1 MIFCSKV
8 SALSKEKLY
17 IHRDISW
24 LSFNYRVL
32 QEAEDPRNPLLERIK
47 FLAIYSSNLGE
58 FFQVR
63 VANHKNLL
71 RLGKKTKKK
80 LEENPKEILQEVLK
94 VVNKQQIHFSLIY
107 KKLIA
112 PELKKNNIHV
122 FRSKH
127 LKDSDKEFVNDFFQE
142 NLLPYCQPILL
153 WDKKVKP
160 FLNNGSLYLAV
171 HMELKGKKGETHFAL
186 AQVPTDNVDRFITLP
201 SSDKKNHNIILLDD
215 IIRISVRD
223 IFPGFE
229 VLDTYSIK
237 ITRDAELYIDDEFEG
252 DLLEKVKKS
261 LKQRNIG
268 PASRMVYDRKMP
280 KRLLNY
286 LMNTF
291 ELEKI
296 DLLPEGRYHNNFDFF
311 KFPSFGKTELKIKD
325 LPSLPL
331 KSIENAKSIFET
343 IEKKDRF
350 LHVPYHSYESV
361 IRLFEEAADDPY
373 VEEIKIVQYR
383 VAKKSRIM
391 DALIKAASNGIKV
404 TAFIEIKA
412 RFDEEANLKWGEKLE
427 NAGIKVIYSMPGL
440 KVHAK
445 VTLITRKRNKS
456 VKKYAFLSTGNF
468 HEVTAAVYSDMGIF
482 TYDTRITTELEKI
495 FEFLSTRQLKN
506 PRFDHLL
513 VGKFGLKDNLI
524 KLVKQ
529 EIAKGKKGF
538 MILKMNSLQDKDMI
552 NLLYEA
558 SKAGVVIKLIVRG
571 ICCIVPGVSGLSE
584 NIHAISIV
592 DRFLEHS
599 RVFIFGKGKEEKIY
613 LSSADWMERNLHHR
627 VECIFPIYDKDIQKM
642 IRDVINMQLNDN
654 QKARLLNFK
663 KMNTYQTDDKKA
675 LRSQLDTYDYIKK
688 AEKA

>member
-1 MIFCSKV
+1 M
-8 SALSKEKLY
+8 SKEKPY

-80 LEENPKEILQEVLK
+80 LEENPKEVLNEILQ

-112 PELKKNNIHV
+112 PELKKNNIQV
-122 FRSKH
+122 VRSKN
-127 LKDSDKEFVNDFFQE
+127 LTDSQKDFVRDFFEE

-153 WDKKVKP
+153 WDKKIKP
-160 FLNNGSLYLAV
+160 FLNNGSLYLAI
-171 HMELKGKKGETHFAL
+171 HMSLRSKGQETYYAL
-186 AQVPTDNVDRFITLP
+186 VQIPSDNVSRFIKLP
-201 SSDKKNHNIILLDD
+201 SDNKKVNQVILLDD
-215 IIRISVRD
+215 IVRLSVRD

-229 VLDTYSIK
+229 IHDTYSLK

-261 LKQRNIG
+261 LRQRNIG
-268 PASRMVYDRKMP
+268 PAARMVYDRKMP
-280 KRLLNY
+280 KALINY

-291 ELEKI
+291 GLEKI

-311 KFPSFGKTELKIKD
+311 NFPSFGKDKLKNHELK
-325 LPSLPL
+325 PLPL
-331 KSIENAKSIFET
+331 KSMENAKSIFET
-343 IEKKDRF
+343 MEKEDRF
-350 LHVPYHSYESV
+350 LHVPYHGYESV
-361 IRLFEEAADDPY
+361 IRLFEDAAEDPY
-373 VEEIKIVQYR
+373 VTHIKIVQYR

-391 DALIKAASNGIKV
+391 DALIKAVKNGIEV

-412 RFDEEANLKWGEKLE
+412 RFDEEANLKWGERLE
-427 NAGIKVIYSMPGL
+427 KEGIKVIYSMPGL

-445 VTLITRKRNKS
+445 VALITRKRNKS
-456 VKKYAFLSTGNF
+456 IKKYAFLSTGNF

-482 TYDTRITTELEKI
+482 TYDDRLTSELEKI
-495 FEFLSTRQLKN
+495 FEFLQTRRLKN
-506 PRFDHLL
+506 PEFSHLL
-513 VGKFGLKDNLI
+513 VGKFGLKERLQI
-524 KLVKQ
+524 LVKEQ
-529 EIAKGKKGF
+529 IAMGKDGF

-552 NLLYEA
+552 DLLYEA
-558 SKAGVVIKLIVRG
+558 SKAGVTIKLIVRG
-571 ICCIVPGVSGLSE
+571 ICCIVPGVKGLSE
-584 NIHAISIV
+584 NIYAISVV

-599 RVFIFGKGKEEKIY
+599 RVFIFGKGKKEKIY

-627 VECIFPIYDKDIQKM
+627 VECIFPIYNERIKKIIKDLIEIQLK
-642 IRDVINMQLNDN
+642 DN

-663 KMNTYQTDDKKA
+663 NINEYQKSKEKPI
-675 LRSQLDTYDYIKK
+675 RSQLATYDYVKNL
-688 AEKA
+688 